1 MVPTRCTVC
10 ISLWKIAEILNSL
23 DVKLQSINDDTNIKP
38 SERSKDD
45 NLTKQE
51 NKFSFSPTSVMCVSS
66 CVQNVVSLSDQIRVE
81 QCSVQSQTNHTISAD
96 NKSNKQVTSTDS
108 VRAQ

>member
-10 ISLWKIAEILNSL
+10 ISLWKIAEILHSL

-38 SERSKDD
+38 ITSERSKDD

-51 NKFSFSPTSVMCVSS
+51 TSSHSV
-66 CVQNVVSLSDQIRVE
+66 IRP
-81 QCSVQSQTNHTISAD
+81 
-96 NKSNKQVTSTDS
+96 
-108 VRAQ
+108 